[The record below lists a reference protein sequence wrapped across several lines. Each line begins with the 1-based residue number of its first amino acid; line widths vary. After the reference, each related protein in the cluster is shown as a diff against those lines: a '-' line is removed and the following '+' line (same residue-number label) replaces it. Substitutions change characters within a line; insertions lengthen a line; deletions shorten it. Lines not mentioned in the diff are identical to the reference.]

1 MNPSII
7 PPALEERLK
16 EMERGPIGMAQ
27 EARRLRQHL
36 LTCPK
41 CIEEMTNDSTNPP
54 RTDLTPTDK

>member
-16 EMERGPIGMAQ
+16 EMEQGPIGMAQ

-41 CIEEMTNDSTNPP
+41 CIEEMTNDSINTLN
-54 RTDLTPTDK
+54 TQKDDK